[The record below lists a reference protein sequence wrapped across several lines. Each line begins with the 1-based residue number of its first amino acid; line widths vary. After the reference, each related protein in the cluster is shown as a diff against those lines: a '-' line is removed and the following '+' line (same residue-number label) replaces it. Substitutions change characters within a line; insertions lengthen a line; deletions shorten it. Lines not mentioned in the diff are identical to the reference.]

1 MIVTVQSALSSVQTS
16 VERLREAVRE
26 LTLIAVEDRP
36 RDVTVHLIDTV
47 NDAALELTSHAEQA
61 AAELSGSTASQQ
73 EVLADVLATQ
83 AHINHLGAALVSDL
97 AAPERLAELAGFGPR
112 YGRESAAWADEV
124 GRCVHACQQ
133 LIWRE
138 LQPALLAYWEEIT
151 DADRGAP
158 RTPRL

>member
-1 MIVTVQSALSSVQTS
+1 MIVTVQSTLRSVHAS
-16 VERLREAVRE
+16 VGRLREAVRE

-36 RDVTVHLIDTV
+36 RGVTVHLIDAV
-47 NDAALELTSHAEQA
+47 NDAALELTSHAERA
-61 AAELSGSTASQQ
+61 AAELSGIAASQRGVSP
-73 EVLADVLATQ
+73 EVLATQ

-97 AAPERLAELAGFGPR
+97 AAPERLVELAGFGSR

-124 GRCVHACQQ
+124 VCCVHACQQ

-138 LQPALLAYWEEIT
+138 LQPALLAYWEEFN
-151 DADRGAP
+151 DADRGTP